1 MKTVVSKMLST
12 LLLSCMASTPL
23 LAQAQLTHANTSFGA
38 NSATFD
44 SETNLQWLNLN
55 HTRNLSFNEVTA
67 AQAVGGQFYGW
78 RYATTAEWVDF
89 YGKLGFVSTASL
101 YVSTPSL
108 QQRTAMDNAVLAL
121 GNLSATGDPNDRFQ
135 GGLVG
140 DSLSA
145 GSHRYFYWSYDA
157 CLGVNC
163 GTNPMSSYGQFFPPN
178 STFQIL
184 DGQQSYG
191 ASFLVQTSPIPE
203 PSSVLLFLAGL
214 GYLVSLRINRTQ

>member
-1 MKTVVSKMLST
+1 MKTVVPKVLST
-12 LLLSCMASTPL
+12 LLLSCVASTPL

-38 NSATFD
+38 NSAAFD

-55 HTRNLSFNEVTA
+55 YTRNLSFNEVTA
-67 AQAVGGQFYGW
+67 AQAEGGQFYGW

-89 YGKLGFVSTASL
+89 YSKLGFDSTASL
-101 YVSTPSL
+101 YISTPSL
-108 QQRTAMDNAVLAL
+108 LQRTAMDNAVLAL
-121 GNLSATGDPNDRFQ
+121 GNLSVTGDPNDHFQ

-157 CLGVNC
+157 CLGTNC

-184 DGQQSYG
+184 DSQKSYG
-191 ASFLVQTSPIPE
+191 ASFLVQASPIPE

-214 GYLVSLRINRTQ
+214 GYLVSMRIRRNQ